1 MQIKEEKQGDVMIVN
16 IDDHLDTAAAPL
28 FEQRLL
34 GLIDAGERKV
44 LVDCSRLEYV
54 NSAGLK
60 VFLLAAKKL
69 EPLNGTLIIGCLA
82 PSVLMIFEMIGFTR
96 IMKIAP
102 TREDALKAFSST
114 VTP

>member
-1 MQIKEEKQGDVMIVN
+1 MQLHEQKQGDVMIVT
-16 IDDHLDTAAAPL
+16 IDDHLDTAAAPG

-34 GLIDAGERKV
+34 GLIEAGERKV
-44 LVDCSRLEYV
+44 LVDCAPLEYV

-69 EPLNGTLIIGCLA
+69 EPLGGQLILCALA
-82 PSVLMIFEMIGFTR
+82 PSVMMIFEMIGFTR

-102 TREDALKAFSST
+102 TRADALRAFG
-114 VTP
+114 VAAA

>member
-1 MQIKEEKQGDVMIVN
+1 MEIKEQKQGDVMIVT
-16 IDDHLDTAAAPL
+16 IDDHLDTAAAPS

-34 GLIDAGERKV
+34 GLIDGGEHKIV
-44 LVDCSRLEYV
+44 VDCSQLEYV

-60 VFLLAAKKL
+60 VFLIAAKKL
-69 EPLNGTLIIGCLA
+69 EPLAGQLIVCSLS

-102 TREDALKAFSST
+102 SREDAVRAFGALAG
-114 VTP
+114 

>member
-1 MQIKEEKQGDVMIVN
+1 MQIKEEKHGDVMIMN
-16 IDDHLDTAAAPL
+16 IDDHLDTAAAPQ

-44 LVDCSRLEYV
+44 LVDCSKLEYV

-69 EPLNGTLIIGCLA
+69 EPLNGTLIISSLA

-96 IMKIAP
+96 IMKIAA
-102 TREDALKAFSST
+102 TREDGLRAFGAT
-114 VTP
+114 VAT